1 MSFYS
6 GAPFFGTLILL
17 LLFALILGC
26 MERSLRWY
34 NLIVSGVMVVCVLG
48 GNLTAL
54 AYFAGYFL
62 IEWML
67 VRGYECIRKK
77 YGRKAAFYRSFVLL
91 SILPLALCKLCD
103 LPWLKEMN
111 LFQFTGISYLTFRV
125 VQIIIELYDG
135 TIEEVKI
142 LDFSAFLIFFP
153 TFSCGPIDRSRR
165 FLEDYHNVPGRREY
179 LERFGIG
186 LQKLVL
192 GAAYK
197 FVFADFFY
205 QIMNQFMNR
214 TAGNMVCYA

>member
-48 GNLTAL
+48 RNLTAL

-67 VRGYECIRKK
+67 VRGYEYIRKK
-77 YGRKAAFYRSFVLL
+77 YGRKVAFYRSFVLL

-103 LPWLKEMN
+103 LH
-111 LFQFTGISYLTFRV
+111 G
-125 VQIIIELYDG
+125 
-135 TIEEVKI
+135 
-142 LDFSAFLIFFP
+142 
-153 TFSCGPIDRSRR
+153 
-165 FLEDYHNVPGRREY
+165 
-179 LERFGIG
+179 
-186 LQKLVL
+186 
-192 GAAYK
+192 
-197 FVFADFFY
+197 
-205 QIMNQFMNR
+205 
-214 TAGNMVCYA
+214 

>member
-67 VRGYECIRKK
+67 VRGYEYIRKEIWK
-77 YGRKAAFYRSFVLL
+77 KGSILSQFCAAFH
-91 SILPLALCKLCD
+91 PATC
-103 LPWLKEMN
+103 
-111 LFQFTGISYLTFRV
+111 
-125 VQIIIELYDG
+125 
-135 TIEEVKI
+135 
-142 LDFSAFLIFFP
+142 
-153 TFSCGPIDRSRR
+153 
-165 FLEDYHNVPGRREY
+165 
-179 LERFGIG
+179 
-186 LQKLVL
+186 
-192 GAAYK
+192 
-197 FVFADFFY
+197 
-205 QIMNQFMNR
+205 IM
-214 TAGNMVCYA
+214 